1 MSIDKEYLTI
11 MMWILSFMIV
21 FIAIEASTEH
31 KMDKR
36 LKYETIKPLH
46 MEKHIPRDTFAK
58 RTRVAA
64 ETVHEVVIA
73 VRQQNLAELEQ
84 MVLGRATPGHPQ
96 YQQWLSFE
104 EVGTMVRN
112 EEGYGKVMEWLEA
125 YEVDVKWS
133 SPYGEYIRAE
143 GRISQWEKM
152 LSTEFYEFE
161 DLSHKK
167 GGEGEGS
174 DKDKGKMF
182 YRALEYW
189 IPSELEGSITAIFNT
204 VQTPPEYKARY
215 GSRILKEK
223 ASSIYPYKDTPYKT
237 HLRADSLLSKDS
249 HSPKIHTAQTG
260 DDVTVDFLNKL
271 YKISSNIASPL
282 LNQSVFQTGNQYFS
296 PQDLTS
302 FQNYYSLTKQ
312 PAMSIGNRAV
322 DTCPQTSAA
331 SCDEGNLDLQY
342 IMGVAQKTGTIFW
355 YVSQNNGDPF
365 LAWITDVSAEQY
377 PPQSNSI
384 SWGSVET
391 FVSPAT
397 VLLWEIE
404 AMKLAGRGVTISVS
418 SGDDGAPNSS
428 SSGTCYCSVSN
439 ALIDMFLLS

>member
-1 MSIDKEYLTI
+1 
-11 MMWILSFMIV
+11 
-21 FIAIEASTEH
+21 
-31 KMDKR
+31 MDKR

-46 MEKHIPRDTFAK
+46 MEKHISRDTFAK

-223 ASSIYPYKDTPYKT
+223 ASSIYPYEDTPYKT
-237 HLRADSLLSKDS
+237 HLRVDDLSHQHLRHERQKMLAS
-249 HSPKIHTAQTG
+249 QIGAN
-260 DDVTVDFLNKL
+260 VDIPFLNSL
-271 YKISSNIASPL
+271 YQVSNNRGVKL
-282 LNQSVFQTGNQYFS
+282 LNQSVFATQDEHYNVVDLLDFQDSLNIPNQY
-296 PQDLTS
+296 PVPRGGYQYTTNCEKDD
-302 FQNYYSLTKQ
+302 
-312 PAMSIGNRAV
+312 V
-322 DTCPQTSAA
+322 
-331 SCDEGNLDLQY
+331 SCGEGNLDVQY
-342 IMGVAQKTGTIFW
+342 IMGMAQNTTTFFW
-355 YVSQNNGDPF
+355 YVPPAGDPF
-365 LAWITDVSAEQY
+365 VTWVQDAAAAQY

-384 SWGSVET
+384 SWGET
-391 FVSPAT
+391 ETLMSSST
-397 VLLWEIE
+397 VTAFETE
-404 AMKLAGRGVTISVS
+404 AMKLAGRGVTILVS
-418 SGDDGAPNSS
+418 SGDDG
-428 SSGTCYCSVSN
+428 
-439 ALIDMFLLS
+439 